1 MCSDLFLS
9 VFIHA
14 NSEYFNSF
22 WTRIFIFPSLRS
34 RRLKVVGARNNERAR
49 GRHALARPFFLGPA
63 TQAKFLDNGVMMSP
77 KAGRNII
84 SLVFM
89 FLFLYYYFS
98 KPTQTLKSVQVIYLF
113 HGQILHSITYLPC
126 ELQELLRSEAGD
138 RFDWRVTVVV
148 ITHAPAFPQVTKQVT
163 KLCIL
168 DHSQGTFFQIND
180 MRFTSIFFI

>member
-34 RRLKVVGARNNERAR
+34 RRLEVVGARNNERAR

-63 TQAKFLDNGVMMSP
+63 TQAKFLDNGVMMSLE
-77 KAGRNII
+77 AGRNII

-89 FLFLYYYFS
+89 FLFLYCYLS
-98 KPTQTLKSVQVIYLF
+98 KPTRRLKVF
-113 HGQILHSITYLPC
+113 NW
-126 ELQELLRSEAGD
+126 
-138 RFDWRVTVVV
+138 F
-148 ITHAPAFPQVTKQVT
+148 
-163 KLCIL
+163 
-168 DHSQGTFFQIND
+168 TFFMD
-180 MRFTSIFFI
+180 RYSIPSLISQANFRSCFEVRLVIGLMDGSL

>member
-1 MCSDLFLS
+1 MCSDVFLS

-22 WTRIFIFPSLRS
+22 WTRIFIFPSLRGRQPRPQGFS
-34 RRLKVVGARNNERAR
+34 LKKWTQPFFEGKALGTRLRGRRLEVVGARNNERAR

-98 KPTQTLKSVQVIYLF
+98 KPTQTLKSVQLIYLF

-126 ELQELLRSEAGD
+126 ELQ
-138 RFDWRVTVVV
+138 
-148 ITHAPAFPQVTKQVT
+148 
-163 KLCIL
+163 
-168 DHSQGTFFQIND
+168 
-180 MRFTSIFFI
+180 